1 MKLPELPE
9 LPPYPERHHKNPQQK
24 PVIEPVV
31 PMAAP
36 PETEQPPKKKFWLF
50 KDSKENLSKKEII
63 FRAASIFLLLPV
75 VALDWYF
82 GTKIVYVLVPTL
94 FYLEVTAFTS
104 YCPIKAIFSDDSEPI
119 KYE

>member
-1 MKLPELPE
+1 MELPE
-9 LPPYPERHHKNPQQK
+9 LPPHPEKPHKKKAYK
-24 PVIEPVV
+24 PVEEPV
-31 PMAAP
+31 AP
-36 PETEQPPKKKFWLF
+36 SIVQPESEEPKKKSWLF
-50 KDSKENLSKKEII
+50 KDSKENLSKKEIV

-75 VALDWYF
+75 VAIDWYF